1 MSKYKILNTNPVI
14 DTHEFFID
22 DLEDL
27 AILPKEPAST
37 ALVANENSVYICNN
51 SGEWVIFKKGSSN

>member
-14 DTHEFFID
+14 DTHEFFVD

-37 ALVANENSVYICNN
+37 ALVANKNSIYICNN
-51 SGEWVIFKKGSSN
+51 SGE